1 MKEEEQLDVDGN
13 VKNIVMGFKMKPP
26 YEIDNTPVYTVKEEE
41 GILGRAQKCGSIT
54 INVDVTDPDQK
65 EEILE
70 HEKVHLDQMKDGR
83 LWYDDE
89 YMYHRKSGKGKWS
102 KVKRSSEADGAKSHW
117 WEKEAYKK
125 DSKIKKRRNGKN
137 KRNR

>member
-1 MKEEEQLDVDGN
+1 
-13 VKNIVMGFKMKPP
+13 MGFKIKPP

-54 INVDVTDPDQK
+54 INADVKDPQQK

-83 LWYDDE
+83 LWYDDD
-89 YMYHRKSGKGKWS
+89 YMYHGKGKWS
-102 KVKRSSEADGAKSHW
+102 KVKRSSSADGAKSHW

-125 DSKIKKRRNGKN
+125 ESKTKKR
-137 KRNR
+137 